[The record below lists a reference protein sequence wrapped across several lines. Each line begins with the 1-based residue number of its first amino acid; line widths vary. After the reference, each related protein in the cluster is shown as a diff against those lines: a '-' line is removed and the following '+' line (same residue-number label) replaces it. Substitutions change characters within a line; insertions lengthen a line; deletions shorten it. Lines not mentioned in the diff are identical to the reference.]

1 MPSGLFLGGAPFNV
15 AHDLHQLGVE
25 TRIISR
31 VGKDVL
37 GSEIVR
43 RLALEGMSTA
53 LLQIDDHLPTG
64 LVEVTFDA
72 DKDPSYRIVEPSAWD
87 YISAD
92 EGLVRMVSEARMLV
106 FGTLACRNQ
115 KSRETL
121 RTLLKSARMKV
132 LDVNIRLGAIS
143 REITEELLSSAD
155 IVKVNSA
162 ELETLKRWFTLPDDN
177 RGAAESIAKLFS
189 CGLICI
195 SMGSDGGSMWHDGRW
210 IHHSG
215 FSVNVQSSVGAG
227 DAFLAGLLDSLAR
240 GMSDA
245 EILETANLL
254 GAFTVTKME
263 AAPEFNERD
272 LQLLRNEQHA

>member
-15 AHDLHQLGVE
+15 AHDLHQL
-25 TRIISR
+25 TINSQIISR
-31 VGKDVL
+31 VGNDIL
-37 GSEIVR
+37 GHEILR
-43 RLALEGMSTA
+43 QLALGGMSTD